1 MEEKEMQ
8 EQSLEEAFA
17 QLDQMLSK
25 LADREVSL
33 EESFAV
39 YAAGTKLLKYC
50 SEKLDRVEKKM
61 LVLNEEGKLDEF

>member
-1 MEEKEMQ
+1 M
-8 EQSLEEAFA
+8 AN
-17 QLDQMLSK
+17 
-25 LADREVSL
+25 RITVSICG

-39 YAAGTKLLKYC
+39 YAEGTKLLQYC